1 MSGDYVL
8 IYEKKQQFLCS
19 IRNRICRAFLLPI
32 TCGHYI
38 AECHL
43 PTFYAHIISV
53 IMCEKYFCARCIA
66 ECAILPRHCEYQEK
80 LFGKTPSRFYSKINK
95 SVKFIEFVSMCAVA
109 FRRRR
114 LQLFRYLE
122 LVNVSFQSGP
132 PTSIFCRII
141 REMLLFL

>member
-53 IMCEKYFCARCIA
+53 IMCKKYFCARCIA

-80 LFGKTPSRFYSKINK
+80 LFGKTPSRFYSKTNQ
-95 SVKFIEFVSMCAVA
+95 SSLLSLCVHAQWRFEGGVSSSNQYCLSYYPRDAFVSLTLKC
-109 FRRRR
+109 
-114 LQLFRYLE
+114 
-122 LVNVSFQSGP
+122 
-132 PTSIFCRII
+132 
-141 REMLLFL
+141 LLLPCICL